1 MGPGLHPLPTAPRG
15 RLRFAAITGLGC
27 GGLLIVGIPF
37 VVVMLVPML
46 TRGEDLGRDFPRLFT
61 WPIPLAIAALLLWSG
76 IRSVRGLRR
85 ASGDPVPLAAPY
97 VAALVGAELRFPE
110 QYAAPAETIP
120 FAELEVGFE
129 PWRQPKTPLNSKLQV
144 PRQESGQA
152 LVLRRVGGRTRKY
165 ATSFLA
171 HDADEL
177 QALLIDRGA
186 RPIAAS

>member
-120 FAELEVGFE
+120 FAELEVASSRGGSRRPRSTRSSRCPARRAARRSCFAA
-129 PWRQPKTPLNSKLQV
+129 WAAGRGSTRRASSRTTPTSC
-144 PRQESGQA
+144 
-152 LVLRRVGGRTRKY
+152 RR
-165 ATSFLA
+165 S
-171 HDADEL
+171 
-177 QALLIDRGA
+177 
-186 RPIAAS
+186 